1 MSDKL
6 IFCCIVLIFSTLEG
20 CMTPKNEVTD
30 LTIVFIQNID
40 PDPVISWKI
49 SSPDPGFKQTAYQ
62 VIISDN
68 PRDLDRNNGNV
79 WSSGKHYGENQQ
91 VPVSVGSKMQ
101 RGEPYFAKVLVWDKN
116 DNTTASGK
124 PVRFFVPLNYPDDWK
139 ASWITYDY
147 HPGSPLPVFRIRF
160 DAVPG
165 KKIEHARL
173 YISAPGF
180 YEAYLNGGKI
190 GKNVLDPGQT
200 NYEDYT
206 FYTSCDIDP
215 DIIGSENVLGI
226 LLGNGWYNQNI
237 VWSERMSYGQPV
249 VICQLV
255 VQYQDGHRQ
264 VIGSDESWKW
274 KYGPITYSNIYGG
287 ETYDA
292 NREVKDW
299 FDYNLSDTSWKNAV
313 ISGNHPV
320 QLFEQFAEPV
330 RKMDS
335 LDVVRVINKNDGKYI
350 VDFGQNFSGWVRL
363 SIKGKKGQEVVLRHV
378 EVLDSAGNINPIT
391 TGVTATKVIQTA
403 RYICRGEGTE
413 TWEPRFT
420 YFGFRYVEVEGLEEM
435 PSKEMLKG
443 IVVYSSLPR
452 AGYFRCSEEN
462 INMLH
467 KLADWTITGNIHSI
481 PTDCPHR
488 EKCGWTGDAHAF
500 AQSLIYNHNAQ
511 KFLAKYMFDLRSSGR
526 MEKHETYYGNG
537 FYERYIVM
545 KPRGIPTMIVPGKRT
560 GGIASPDWGTAT
572 VQLPW
577 YVYLYYGDVKALEE
591 FYSDM
596 RTWVEYVHS
605 GLKDGIVPH
614 GLGDWCPPQ
623 GVRSIDCPVAVS
635 STAFH
640 ILDVSIMKEAAGILG
655 TTSDAEYYSGML
667 KNLKAS
673 FNDKF
678 YDPVNNTYG
687 SQTADVMAL
696 DFDIV
701 PEQYKRSVAYSIVDN
716 INNKFNGFVSTGIFG
731 LARIFKVLSENGM
744 EEEAFKLLSKKGK
757 NSFAYMW
764 DEYEATTL
772 WEVLPV
778 FDYNERSH
786 SHPMQAGYDG
796 WFYSGIAGI
805 NPVPGS
811 PGFKKIIFK
820 PFLTQ
825 LMDSAGAS
833 YESGYG
839 TIRSFWHNKDGRF
852 IWKITI
858 PANSEGK
865 FYAPV
870 YGKKVSVK
878 LNGRKIDIPGNHN
891 EDFILLGDYLSG
903 DYVLE
908 INQTE

>member
-1 MSDKL
+1 
-6 IFCCIVLIFSTLEG
+6 
-20 CMTPKNEVTD
+20 MTSKVEVTD
-30 LTIVFIQNID
+30 LNIIFIQNID

-49 SSPDPGFKQTAYQ
+49 SSPDAGFKQTAYQ
-62 VIISDN
+62 IIISDN
-68 PRDLDRNNGNV
+68 SKDLHNNNGNI
-79 WSSGKHYGENQQ
+79 WSSGKQYSGNQQ
-91 VPVSVGSKMQ
+91 VPVPAGNKLQS
-101 RGEPYFAKVLVWDKN
+101 GESYYAKVLVWDN
-116 DNTTASGK
+116 DDNVATSLKSAH
-124 PVRFFVPLNYPDDWK
+124 FFVPLDYPDDWK

-147 HPGSPLPVFRIRF
+147 HPVSPLPVFRIHF
-160 DAVPG
+160 DAVSG
-165 KKIEHARL
+165 RRIAYARL

-180 YEAYLNGGKI
+180 YEAYLNGKKI
-190 GKNVLDPGQT
+190 GKNLLDPGQT

-206 FYTSCDIDP
+206 FYTSYDIDP
-215 DIIGSENVLGI
+215 DLIGDENVLGI

-237 VWSERMSYGQPV
+237 VWSEKMSYGQPV

-255 VQYQDGHRQ
+255 VKYEDGQKQ
-264 VIGSDESWKW
+264 VIGSDETWRW

-292 NREVKDW
+292 NREVEDW
-299 FDYNLSDTSWKNAV
+299 FDYNLADTSWKNAI
-313 ISGNHPV
+313 ISGNYPV
-320 QLFEQFAEPV
+320 HLYEQFSEPA

-335 LDVVRVINKNDGKYI
+335 LDVIKVISKNDGKYLI
-350 VDFGQNFSGWVRL
+350 DFGQNFSGWIRL
-363 SIKGKKGQEVVLRHV
+363 SIKGRKGQEIILRHV
-378 EVLDSAGNINPIT
+378 EVLDSAGNINPVT

-403 RYICRGEGTE
+403 RYICSGEGTE

-420 YFGFRYVEVEGLEEM
+420 YFGFRFVEVEGLESM

-443 IVVYSSLPR
+443 MVVYSSLPQT
-452 AGYFRCSEEN
+452 GYFSCSEEN

-467 KLADWTITGNIHSI
+467 KLARWTIMGNIHSI

-511 KFLAKYMFDLRSSGR
+511 KFLTKYMFDLRSSGR
-526 MEKHETYYGNG
+526 IKKHETYYGNG
-537 FYERYIVM
+537 FYDRSVVM
-545 KPRGIPTMIVPGKRT
+545 KPQGIPTMIVPGKRT
-560 GGIASPDWGTAT
+560 GGIASPDWGTAI
-572 VQLPW
+572 VQIPW
-577 YVYLYYGDVKALEE
+577 YLYLYYGDVKVLKE
-591 FYSDM
+591 FYYDM

-605 GLKDGIVPH
+605 SAEDGIIQH

-640 ILDVSIMKEAAGILG
+640 ILDVNIMKETADILG
-655 TTSDAEYYSGML
+655 IASDAEYYSGILGQL
-667 KNLKAS
+667 KLD
-673 FNDKF
+673 FNEKF
-678 YDPVNNTYG
+678 YDPVNKTYG

-701 PEQYKRSVAYSIVDN
+701 PVQYKRLVAQSIVDN
-716 INNKFNGFVSTGIFG
+716 INNKFHGFISTGIFG
-731 LARIFKVLSENGM
+731 LARIFKVLSENGL
-744 EEEAFKLLSKKGK
+744 EKDAFKLLSKKGK

-764 DEYEATTL
+764 DEYDATTL
-772 WEVLPV
+772 WEVLPLES
-778 FDYNERSH
+778 YNERSH
-786 SHPMQAGYDG
+786 SHPMQAGYDN

-805 NPVPGS
+805 NPVPGE

-825 LMDSAGAS
+825 LLDSAGAS

-839 TIRSFWHNKDGRF
+839 TIKSYWHNKDERF
-852 IWKITI
+852 TWKITI
-858 PANSEGK
+858 PGNSEGK
-865 FYAPV
+865 LYAPV
-870 YGKKVSVK
+870 YGKKVSVR
-878 LNGRKIDIPGNHN
+878 LNGRKIDIPDNNN

-908 INQTE
+908 INQTQ